1 MAKKVAADSDARVH
15 DAQDIEVS
23 PKGSAQENW
32 DQRLGFLMHD
42 VSRLRRKV
50 FDEVMRPEGITRS
63 QWWVMAHLSRH
74 DGMSQSDL
82 ADVLDLGRAAL
93 GGLVDR
99 LEALGFVRR
108 GADEQDRR
116 TKLVLLTPEG
126 RAMIERMR
134 VKSDA
139 MSEAILQGLDAAQRH
154 ELADMLGIV
163 KRNLLAFDTSRA

>member
-1 MAKKVAADSDARVH
+1 MVKKGAMQADMAEDEDGGADSQAK
-15 DAQDIEVS
+15 E
-23 PKGSAQENW
+23 PGQENW

-50 FDEVMRPEGITRS
+50 FDEVMKPEGITRS

-108 GADEQDRR
+108 GAHDHDRR

-134 VKSDA
+134 GKSDV
-139 MSEAILQGLDAAQRH
+139 MSEAILQGLDATQRH
-154 ELADMLGIV
+154 QLAEMLSLV
-163 KRNLLAFDTSRA
+163 KRNLLAFDSSRA

>member
-1 MAKKVAADSDARVH
+1 MTTKMAA
-15 DAQDIEVS
+15 
-23 PKGSAQENW
+23 GGENW

-50 FDEVMRPEGITRS
+50 FDEVMKPEGITRS

-99 LEALGFVRR
+99 LESLGFVRR
-108 GADEQDRR
+108 GADGQDRR

-126 RAMIERMR
+126 RTMIERMR
-134 VKSDA
+134 VKSDV
-139 MSEAILQGLDAAQRH
+139 MSEAILQGLSVEQRH
-154 ELADMLGIV
+154 QLADMLGLV
-163 KRNLLAFDTSRA
+163 KRNLLEFDITQL